1 MFDNEYTED
10 EIYYQESMKLVN
22 EIELNKDSISSLNKD
37 EILFIM
43 SCNECID
50 FLDIHKNYYS
60 YNLYKKELSE
70 ETIKEL
76 HFEDYDA
83 INLGL
88 GHALVI
94 RKDIYNEFMKILKNE
109 IIYEDEFN
117 PDHVYAAWNHWV
129 GCAIKLIDKKSNSIL
144 SIKFEKILERDVD
157 LMIINQIS
165 FNKSFLSLF
174 LDKISKKN
182 YIVESIEHSL
192 MDQEDGESDITVI
205 LSNGINKIAL
215 LIEDKID
222 AHAMPMQPERYIK
235 RGKKGIE
242 NKQYD
247 EFYDFIVAPQ
257 EYLESNM
264 EAKQYTYRISY
275 EEMLSVLKDVYS
287 VELLNKAIEEKKS
300 GYIIIENKYVTTF
313 WEQYYSF
320 IKNNYPTIK
329 IHEIHGPRGSKAVW
343 PELLTD
349 YNQVRIIHKSDKG
362 YLDLTFNRFGEHI
375 DVFYKYLEGLIN
387 EEFNVVKTGKS
398 LSIRTMVPIVDF
410 KNDFNNY
417 IDEMYVIMNKVLRL
431 YEIVN
436 KLNVLMMYEEIKNS
450 NSEINN
456 INDFDKKYPKGIIVN
471 YDKGITY
478 RCSTGNSERIGDTVE
493 YPYIQPYQS
502 GINPTSDLFIIKD
515 CNLYKLNRVIAN
527 DPMSSYIKTEIKE
540 DVSDQFYND
549 EVFDAIGKPPVNV
562 GSQTLL
568 EIIENE

>member
-1 MFDNEYTED
+1 MNIF
-10 EIYYQESMKLVN
+10 
-22 EIELNKDSISSLNKD
+22 
-37 EILFIM
+37 
-43 SCNECID
+43 
-50 FLDIHKNYYS
+50 
-60 YNLYKKELSE
+60 
-70 ETIKEL
+70 
-76 HFEDYDA
+76 
-83 INLGL
+83 
-88 GHALVI
+88 
-94 RKDIYNEFMKILKNE
+94 
-109 IIYEDEFN
+109 
-117 PDHVYAAWNHWV
+117 
-129 GCAIKLIDKKSNSIL
+129 
-144 SIKFEKILERDVD
+144 FEKVLERDVD

-165 FNKSFLSLF
+165 FNKSFLNLF
-174 LDKISKKN
+174 LDKISKNN

-205 LSNGINKIAL
+205 LSNGIKKIAL

-257 EYLESNM
+257 EYLESNT

-287 VELLNKAIEEKKS
+287 VKLLNKAIEEKKS
-300 GYIIIENKYVTTF
+300 GYIIIENKSVTNF
-313 WEQYYSF
+313 WKQYYSF

-329 IHEIHGPRGSKAVW
+329 IREIHGPRSSKAVW

-362 YLDLTFNRFGEHI
+362 YLDLIFNRFGEHI

-387 EEFNVVKTGKS
+387 EEFNVVKIGKS

-417 IDEMYVIMNKVLRL
+417 IDEMYVIMNKVLKL

-456 INDFDKKYPKGIIVN
+456 IDDFKKKYPKAIIVN

-478 RCSTGNSERIGDTVE
+478 RCTTGNPERIADTVE
-493 YPYIQPYQS
+493 YPYIQPYQT
-502 GINPTSDLFIIKD
+502 GIKPTSDLFIIKD
-515 CNLYKLNRVIAN
+515 YNLYKLNRVIAN
-527 DPMSSYIKTEIKE
+527 DPKSSYIKTEIKE

-549 EVFDAIGKPPVNV
+549 EVFNAIAKTPVNV

>member
-1 MFDNEYTED
+1 MN
-10 EIYYQESMKLVN
+10 IV
-22 EIELNKDSISSLNKD
+22 
-37 EILFIM
+37 
-43 SCNECID
+43 
-50 FLDIHKNYYS
+50 
-60 YNLYKKELSE
+60 
-70 ETIKEL
+70 
-76 HFEDYDA
+76 
-83 INLGL
+83 
-88 GHALVI
+88 
-94 RKDIYNEFMKILKNE
+94 
-109 IIYEDEFN
+109 
-117 PDHVYAAWNHWV
+117 
-129 GCAIKLIDKKSNSIL
+129 
-144 SIKFEKILERDVD
+144 FEKVLERDVD

-192 MDQEDGESDITVI
+192 MDQEYGESDITVI
-205 LSNGINKIAL
+205 LSNGIKKIAL

-264 EAKQYTYRISY
+264 EAKQYTYKISY

-287 VELLNKAIEEKKS
+287 VKLLNKAIEEKKS
-300 GYIIIENKYVTTF
+300 GYIIIENKSVTNF
-313 WEQYYSF
+313 WKQYYSF

-329 IHEIHGPRGSKAVW
+329 IREIHGPRSSKAVW

-362 YLDLTFNRFGEHI
+362 YLDLIFNRFGEHI

-387 EEFNVVKTGKS
+387 EEFNVVKIGKS

-417 IDEMYVIMNKVLRL
+417 IDEMYVIMNKVLKL

-456 INDFDKKYPKGIIVN
+456 INDFEKKYPKAIIVN

-478 RCSTGNSERIGDTVE
+478 RCSTGHPERIADTVE
-493 YPYIQPYQS
+493 YPYIQPYQT
-502 GINPTSDLFIIKD
+502 GIKPTSDLFIIKD

-527 DPMSSYIKTEIKE
+527 DPKSSYIKTEIKE

-549 EVFDAIGKPPVNV
+549 EVFDAIGNPPVNAHP
-562 GSQTLL
+562 QTLL